1 MRKIFRIFKILALI
15 LTVLAVF
22 QIIVS
27 NQLATA
33 GGKLAEID
41 QEIKLLEEENEYL
54 KREIAIS
61 SSLTTIA
68 EKAEK
73 AGYLETNNFLYLTE
87 EPFAF
92 KNSH

>member
-1 MRKIFRIFKILALI
+1 MRKTFRIFKILVLI
-15 LTVLAVF
+15 LVILAAF

-33 GGKLAEID
+33 GEKLTEID
-41 QEIKLLEEENEYL
+41 QEIKFLEEENDRL

-68 EKAEK
+68 KKAEE
-73 AGYLETNNFLYLTE
+73 AGYLKTEDFLYLTE
-87 EPFAF
+87 EPFAL